1 MNCARTSGRTEA
13 VVAPKKRFLSAC
25 CVFIFAAGS
34 GCATH
39 PVRSSLP
46 HRNLE
51 GIQRQIRLRGP
62 ATLYAGAARV
72 EITPPV
78 GTPLAGYSRR
88 KGRPSQGV
96 RDPLYVRALA
106 LSDGEDTVLL
116 GSADLLVIPPTL
128 MEKVVRRFSS
138 ELHLPRQAIIL
149 AATHT
154 HSGAGAIAPG
164 FLYQIAFGR
173 YNPRIEAMII
183 DRLIQAARQALEHR
197 QPVRW
202 GLGVQEDF
210 LGGLVE
216 NRMIPGGSVDAGL
229 RVLLLESLEGRPQAI
244 MVNAAAHPTLL
255 SSKQMRFSA
264 DYPGALTQQI
274 EAAYPG
280 VVCLFVNGAAGD
292 LRPRGSVLSPA
303 NNEERVYRFG
313 RVLAEGTT
321 GLVNQLRLESK
332 GDLAAWG
339 GRFPLPLPRIH
350 LGPVPLHPLLGRLIR
365 PSSAYLNLVAL
376 NRTVFVPLVMEMT
389 TDLGNGL
396 KEKLSA
402 EGLQPVLM
410 GYADGYLGYAVT
422 PAQYK
427 KIGYE
432 VQMSWYGPHGGEMQV
447 EELIQLAHLLQEAR
461 RVVR

>member
-1 MNCARTSGRTEA
+1 M
-13 VVAPKKRFLSAC
+13 KRRFRQFLSGC
-25 CVFIFAAGS
+25 CVIFFAAGS
-34 GCATH
+34 GCATNA
-39 PVRSSLP
+39 VRSTLP
-46 HRNLE
+46 HSSLQ
-51 GIQRQIRLRGP
+51 GIQRQIRLKGP
-62 ATLYAGAARV
+62 STLYAGAARV

-78 GTPLAGYSRR
+78 GTPLAGYARR
-88 KGRPSQGV
+88 KGKPSQGV

-106 LSDGEDTVLL
+106 LSDGEDTILL
-116 GSADLLVIPPTL
+116 ISADLLIIPPT
-128 MEKVVRRFSS
+128 MVEKMVHRLSS

-149 AATHT
+149 TATHT

-164 FLYQIAFGR
+164 PLYRIVFGR
-173 YNPRIEAMII
+173 YSPRIEAMVM
-183 DRLIQAARQALEHR
+183 DRMSMAARQALEQQ

-202 GLGVQEDF
+202 GIGMREDF
-210 LGGLVE
+210 LEGLVE
-216 NRMIPGGSVDAGL
+216 NWMIPDGTVDAGL
-229 RVLLLESLEGRPQAI
+229 RVFLVESLEGRPQAI
-244 MVNAAAHPTLL
+244 VVNAAAHPTLL

-264 DYPGALTQQI
+264 DYPGVLTQRV

-292 LRPRGSVLSPA
+292 LRPRGSVLSPS
-303 NNEERVYRFG
+303 NNEERVERFG
-313 RVLAEGTT
+313 QVLAEGTT
-321 GLVNQLRLESK
+321 ALVNQAHLESK

-365 PSSAYLNLVAL
+365 PSSVYLNLVAL

-402 EGLQPVLM
+402 QGLQPVLM
-410 GYADGYLGYAVT
+410 GYANGYLGYAVT

-432 VQMSWYGPHGGEMQV
+432 VQMSWYGPRGGELQV
-447 EELIQLAHLLQEAR
+447 EEIAQLAHLLKEAR